1 MTLDFDWGALCLEGV
16 LGMWLFQAIAGDK
29 PATDEFGPS
38 SSALQEAG
46 ESTSVLD
53 WLDVVKP
60 GYGERF
66 SKAFDAVGI
75 EDTDDFRHMD
85 DELFEE
91 LEAALRE
98 CGAKAMHLSNIQR
111 ALFEVM
117 AAEGCTYQPAAD
129 EQWEADP
136 TWKCEFCDFF
146 GSFEEVSEHEATCPA
161 ADAQSAAI
169 AAAVAAGACGG
180 VSCSGTRRP
189 PKAPKAPKV
198 LKART
203 PKPKAP
209 SPSALEAAAAMA
221 AKKAAV
227 PAVAKGAAT
236 SASAASSSSAAL
248 PPSPP
253 PPRKASTPK
262 APTSPPARLKRA
274 SSARM
279 AIHCAAATSRSEP
292 PPASPAK
299 AKLAT
304 TEPPSPA
311 SARAATPT
319 KWKGPTS
326 PSGKAPK
333 TARSPHAAPLK
344 GTALDEP
351 EGPPPPTAQALP
363 WWCDVG
369 AEGCLRPTE
378 PTRIDDYSADHRCW
392 HLNHTYMVC
401 EVCYRAGRAEHSDE
415 LIELP
420 TGAASSTSSS
430 SSFRPKPRPH
440 PLEVSADGCRL
451 TSVNALLQPSPPRPS
466 RPTAAFA
473 SESLRIT
480 VTGPMPLLNQ
490 TFTAPPPPSSPP
502 PPLPPPSPLVNPGTS
517 PFVSLGGKGSSMSF
531 FGGGGPGGGGGGAPS
546 PLKSPPTGA
555 IGATVGAADE
565 AAAQYAALEADIAT
579 FVSALPLDNAAIA
592 PFTFVTPPAWLVS
605 AAAYGCRDLADVAKL
620 TSLEHQGPIDALEQ
634 PSEILAE
641 YNRWLL
647 LAAKRVE
654 YLQQKQAEARRA
666 RRHADEQATYAQR
679 GAALQ
684 QKAWE
689 QRGQAAEAER
699 RLAEQKRLVASQ
711 LKHAAVARKA
721 DAEQRGQLFNAY
733 VSLLHEEVLEGQD
746 EAREAKA
753 AVAQQNAAVGS
764 TLRAASGALERKK
777 GQLQAAKEA
786 EARKTRDRVREAGM
800 VLVSPEIAR
809 AIARSSRG
817 GFSLR
822 ATM

>member
-1 MTLDFDWGALCLEGV
+1 
-16 LGMWLFQAIAGDK
+16 MWLFQAIAGDK
-29 PATDEFGPS
+29 PATDEAGPS
-38 SSALQEAG
+38 SSASQEAG

-146 GSFEEVSEHEATCPA
+146 GSFEEVSQHEATCPA
-161 ADAQSAAI
+161 SDAQSAAI

-180 VSCSGTRRP
+180 VSCSGTSRP
-189 PKAPKAPKV
+189 PKAPKAPKM

-227 PAVAKGAAT
+227 PAVAKGAAA

-253 PPRKASTPK
+253 PPRAPKASTPK

-274 SSARM
+274 SSARV
-279 AIHCAAATSRSEP
+279 AIHSAAATSRSEP
-292 PPASPAK
+292 PPASPSK

-304 TEPPSPA
+304 TEPTEPPSPA

-319 KWKGPTS
+319 KWKGP
-326 PSGKAPK
+326 SGKAPK
-333 TARSPHAAPLK
+333 TARPPHAAPLR

-351 EGPPPPTAQALP
+351 EGPPPPTTQALP
-363 WWCDVG
+363 WWCDVA

-378 PTRIDDYSADHRCW
+378 PTRSDHYSADHRCW

-420 TGAASSTSSS
+420 TGAASSSSSS
-430 SSFRPKPRPH
+430 SSFRQKPRPH
-440 PLEVSADGCRL
+440 PLEVSALMSANGRRL
-451 TSVNALLQPSPPRPS
+451 TSVNALLQPSPPRPP
-466 RPTAAFA
+466 RPTAVFA
-473 SESLRIT
+473 SESLRIP
-480 VTGPMPLLNQ
+480 VTGLMPLLNQ
-490 TFTAPPPPSSPP
+490 TCTAPPPSSPP

-517 PFVSLGGKGSSMSF
+517 PFVSLGGKGSAMPS
-531 FGGGGPGGGGGGAPS
+531 FGGGGAGGGGGGAPS
-546 PLKSPPTGA
+546 PLDSLPTGA
-555 IGATVGAADE
+555 VGATVGATDD

-579 FVSALPLDNAAIA
+579 FVTALPLDNAAIA
-592 PFTFVTPPAWLVS
+592 PFTFATPPAWLVS

-634 PSEILAE
+634 PSETLAE

-699 RLAEQKRLVASQ
+699 RLAEQKRLVAAQ
-711 LKHAAVARKA
+711 LKHAAAARKA

-753 AVAQQNAAVGS
+753 AVAQQNAALGS

-800 VLVSPEIAR
+800 VLVPPEIAR

-817 GFSLR
+817 GLSLR